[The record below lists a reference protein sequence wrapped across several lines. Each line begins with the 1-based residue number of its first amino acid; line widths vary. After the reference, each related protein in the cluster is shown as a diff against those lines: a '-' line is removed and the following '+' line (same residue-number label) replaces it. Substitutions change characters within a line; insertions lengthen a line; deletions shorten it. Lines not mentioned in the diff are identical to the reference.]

1 MLKRA
6 LDENGSNAR
15 IKKTNL
21 GKYIYIYVCVCA
33 CVYRKKSSITVDQIN
48 GKINVQYLLIL
59 HLERQTDVALL
70 LTDDMVGLNLSPVGG

>member
-21 GKYIYIYVCVCA
+21 GKYIHIYVCVR
-33 CVYRKKSSITVDQIN
+33 VYRKKSSITVDQIN

>member
-1 MLKRA
+1 MR
-6 LDENGSNAR
+6 
-15 IKKTNL
+15 
-21 GKYIYIYVCVCA
+21 
-33 CVYRKKSSITVDQIN
+33 VYRKKSSITVDQIN

>member
-15 IKKTNL
+15 IKKQISGNI
-21 GKYIYIYVCVCA
+21 YIYIYMCVR
-33 CVYRKKSSITVDQIN
+33 VYRKKSSITVDQIN

>member
-1 MLKRA
+1 MLKCA

-15 IKKTNL
+15 IKKN
-21 GKYIYIYVCVCA
+21 KSQEIYIYICVCVR
-33 CVYRKKSSITVDQIN
+33 VYRKKSSITVDQIN